1 MKLVQH
7 PNVVRLYEVSIN
19 VLTSWE
25 THGVTGGGGGGWRG
39 FQFGNDKV
47 LSVPVS
53 AIHGAANL
61 VKGKEVR
68 NPISRMKRT

>member
-1 MKLVQH
+1 MVF
-7 PNVVRLYEVSIN
+7 
-19 VLTSWE
+19 WE
-25 THGVTGGGGGGWRG
+25 EGGWGG